1 MSDKNTTDNRGGNGN
16 KDGGAFEFTID
27 RLQEPDVAAAVR
39 LLSSAFN
46 RGLIAASIE
55 IDIALCD
62 SFNRAV
68 FCAKRGDQ
76 VIGVVSC
83 QRQPLE
89 DDAFFILSNLAVQ
102 RNLRGQGVGDTLRE
116 FGENFIKETWS
127 KDTTGV
133 FCAVDNGTSY
143 LSKRGYQQW
152 DDEQPATA
160 TTETRPMLYKWF
172 NI

>member
-1 MSDKNTTDNRGGNGN
+1 MRDKNAIDNSSKREGS
-16 KDGGAFEFTID
+16 FEFTIE

-46 RGLIAASIE
+46 RGLVAASIE
-55 IDIALCD
+55 MDIALCD

-68 FCAKRGDQ
+68 FCAKRGEQ

-83 QRQPLE
+83 QRQPME

-102 RNLRGQGVGDTLRE
+102 QNVRRQGVGDILRE
-116 FGENFIKETWS
+116 FGENFMKDTWS
-127 KDTTGV
+127 KDKTGV
-133 FCAVDNGTSY
+133 FCAVDNGSTY
-143 LSKRGYQQW
+143 LAKRGYQQW

-160 TTETRPMLYKWF
+160 SSEKSPMLYKWF
-172 NI
+172 NL